1 MCLEF
6 SKIDNEVLKYF
17 YSQYSKTIPHIGKL
31 IVGSEKPYK
40 YLIDSIEKFYNQ
52 EDLSKLM
59 SKNGFSNI
67 EYRNL
72 SYGIAAIHSGWK
84 I

>member
-6 SKIDNEVLKYF
+6 SKIDNEILNFVYK
-17 YSQYSKTIPHIGKL
+17 QYSKTIPSIGKF
-31 IVGSEKPYK
+31 IVGSEKPYE
-40 YLIDSIEKFYNQ
+40 YLIDSIQKFYDQ
-52 EDLSKLM
+52 EQLAQLM
-59 SKNGFSNI
+59 LKNGFSNV

-72 SYGIAAIHSGWK
+72 SNGISAIHSGWK